1 MKLGA
6 AGPADLRALNTFGV
20 AARARRFVPLRDEA
34 QLPHLAELCA
44 HDGLPFVLGGG
55 SNVLFT
61 RDLDE
66 PVVRVA
72 LRGIRFVAPIAE
84 AVAGPA
90 VGSGNDVAAGA
101 VARMPVGAHGDPS
114 RVVVEAAAGESWDA
128 LVRATVAH
136 GLWGLENLALIW
148 GQVGASPIQN
158 IGAYGVEMREAF
170 ESLRAMDLRDGSVR
184 TFDAAAC
191 RFGYRDSFFK
201 TPAGRGW
208 LVLSVRFALS
218 RTPRPR
224 LDYGELRAR
233 LGAAPVDSATV
244 ADAVAA
250 IRRSRLPDPAEV
262 GNAGSFFKNPV
273 IDAAAAAALRERHP
287 GLPVHPAGPN
297 LAKLSAAW
305 LIEQAG
311 WKGVRRGDA
320 GVSARHALVLV
331 NHGAASGAQLL
342 GLARDIQDSVAQR
355 FGVRIEP
362 EPVIV

>member
-1 MKLGA
+1 MKLEA

-20 AARARRFVPLRDEA
+20 AARARRFMHLRDEA

-44 HDGLPFVLGGG
+44 RDGLPFVLGGG
-55 SNVLFT
+55 SNVLLT

-66 PVVRVA
+66 PVLQVA
-72 LRGIRFVAPIAE
+72 LRGIRFIAPGAE
-84 AVAGPA
+84 VPISLGANA
-90 VGSGNDVAAGA
+90 AAGH
-101 VARMPVGAHGDPS
+101 VADTADDAPS
-114 RVVVEAAAGESWDA
+114 RVVVEAAAGESWHA

-136 GLWGLENLALIW
+136 DLWGLENLALIW

-201 TPAGRGW
+201 TPAGRRW

-224 LDYGELRAR
+224 LEYGELRAR
-233 LGAAPVDSATV
+233 LGATPVDSAAV

-250 IRRSRLPDPAEV
+250 IRRSRLPDPAEI

-273 IDAAAAAALRERHP
+273 IDADTAAALRERHP
-287 GLPVHPAGPN
+287 GMPVHPAGAG

-311 WKGVRRGDA
+311 WKGARRGDA

-342 GLARDIQDSVAQR
+342 ALARDIQDSVAQR
-355 FGVRIEP
+355 FGVRLAP
-362 EPVIV
+362 EPVVV